1 MTSGGTGWGAC
12 HSSFLGPSLET
23 LTQQGTQGR
32 ERAGEAAAAGRKTAR
47 GELLSQSACL
57 QSFLIKLKPT
67 PGGEE
72 GGRLE
77 RKAKKGGVRRK
88 TEKRPNSSDSMRRI
102 SLGVNAL

>member
-32 ERAGEAAAAGRKTAR
+32 EGAGEAAAAGRKTAR
-47 GELLSQSACL
+47 GELLLQNARL

-72 GGRLE
+72 GGQLE
-77 RKAKKGGVRRK
+77 RKAKKGSVHRK
-88 TEKRPNSSDSMRRI
+88 TEKRPNGSDSMRRI
-102 SLGVNAL
+102 SLEVNTL